1 MKDFIRK
8 KLNQHLFENKK
19 VEYEYQHRDIGGS
32 DVYYKR
38 KKVMNNIEK
47 IIHIENIRDIQK
59 FQEISEFIQI
69 TYLTDFSN
77 TSTFEVESE

>member
-8 KLNQHLFENKK
+8 KLNQRLFENKK

-38 KKVMNNIEK
+38 KKDVNMHLKKKHVKPI
-47 IIHIENIRDIQK
+47 
-59 FQEISEFIQI
+59 
-69 TYLTDFSN
+69 
-77 TSTFEVESE
+77 